1 MKVKDIMSKSV
12 ITLKPYNTIKDAAV
26 LMFEH
31 NIGMIPIVDDDN
43 HPIGLVTDRD
53 MIVRGIAQNYDE
65 KTSLEDIM
73 TTNLI
78 TIHPN
83 SEIGEATHIMGHR
96 QVRRLLVV
104 DENDYLVGVLAIA
117 DISTTPEND
126 TKAGLALSQISLQ
139 STDIESNPHH
149 GTDVM
154 DFPL

>member
-12 ITLKPYNTIKDAAV
+12 ISLKPYDTIKDAAV
-26 LMFEH
+26 LMHEH
-31 NIGMIPIVDDDN
+31 NIGMIPIVDEEN
-43 HPIGLVTDRD
+43 YPLGVVTDRD

-65 KTSLEDIM
+65 KTRLEDIM
-73 TTNLI
+73 TKNLI
-78 TIHPN
+78 TVDPN
-83 SEIGEATHIMGHR
+83 DAVASATHIMGHR

-104 DENDYLVGVLAIA
+104 DETGKLVGILAMA
-117 DISTTPEND
+117 DISTTPETD
-126 TKAGLALSQISLQ
+126 TRAGIALSQISLK